1 MPEFDPK
8 LGNIADVFKLN
19 TEKRVDWS
27 ALDPDMQV
35 AFSVLREELFDA
47 LRLLENAIISK

>member
-1 MPEFDPK
+1 MPELDPK

>member
-1 MPEFDPK
+1 MPELDPK
-8 LGNIADVFKLN
+8 LENIADVFKLN

-27 ALDPDMQV
+27 ALDPDIQV

>member
-27 ALDPDMQV
+27 TLDPDMQV